1 MDIQEADTCIH
12 QNDNLMSKW
21 HNKPVW
27 HDGIKFASGKE
38 GDYYLYLKQLQEN
51 GKISSLQ
58 CQVPYEIIPAIYED
72 RVVHLK
78 TKDKTV
84 KRCIQRETK
93 YLADFVYVITGTG
106 EKEVVDV
113 KGKTA
118 PLTEGFKLKQKL
130 MLYRHGITIKIVRL

>member
-1 MDIQEADTCIH
+1 
-12 QNDNLMSKW
+12 MSKY

-51 GKISSLQ
+51 GVISSLQ
-58 CQVPYEIIPAIYED
+58 TQVPYEVIPPVYVEEIK
-72 RVVHLK
+72 HLK

-84 KRCIQRETK
+84 KRCIQRATN
-93 YLADFVYVITGTG
+93 YLADFVYVVTATG

-118 PLTEGFKLKQKL
+118 PLTEGFRLKQKL
-130 MLYRHGITIKIVRL
+130 MLYRHGITVKIVRL

>member
-1 MDIQEADTCIH
+1 
-12 QNDNLMSKW
+12 MSKF

-27 HDGIKFASGKE
+27 YDGIKFDSTKE
-38 GDYYLYLKQLQEN
+38 GNYYLYLKQLQEN
-51 GKISSLQ
+51 GIISNLQ
-58 CQVPYEIIPAIYED
+58 MQVPYEVIPPVYIEEIK
-72 RVVHLK
+72 HLK

-84 KRCIQRETK
+84 KRCVQRATN
-93 YLADFVYVITGTG
+93 YVADFVYVMTSTG

-118 PLTEGFKLKQKL
+118 PLTKEFRLKQKL

>member
-1 MDIQEADTCIH
+1 MNEQI
-12 QNDNLMSKW
+12 LSKY

-51 GKISSLQ
+51 GVISNLQ
-58 CQVPYEIIPAIYED
+58 TQVPYEVIPPVYVEE
-72 RVVHLK
+72 VKHLK

-84 KRCIQRETK
+84 QRCIQRAT
-93 YLADFVYVITGTG
+93 YYFADFVYVTTATG

-118 PLTEGFKLKQKL
+118 PLTKEFRLKQKM
-130 MLYRHGITIKIVRL
+130 MLARHGITVKIVRL